1 MLMVDEVVSIDDE
14 NVTTKFEIK
23 SDCIFVENGK
33 MQEVGL
39 IENSA
44 QTCSAIVGKSYFDED
59 DTQGHSNKLVGF
71 ISAIKSVNI
80 YDLPAVGDEI
90 TTHSDL
96 ISKFDA
102 ENYTI
107 CTMNCETQN
116 KGEKIAEFVMN
127 LFIQEVN

>member
-1 MLMVDEVVSIDDE
+1 MLMVDEMLYIDCE
-14 NVTTKFEIK
+14 KVITSFFIK
-23 SDCIFVENGK
+23 PDCIFVENGK

-71 ISAIKSVNI
+71 ISVIKSINI
-80 YDLPAVGDEI
+80 YNLPSVGDEI
-90 TTHSDL
+90 ITHSNL

-102 ENYTI
+102 DNYTI
-107 CTMNCETQN
+107 CTMSCEIQN

-127 LFIQEVN
+127 LFIQEV